1 MSEEPKFFDGY
12 SLQEIHEWYMDLA
25 KEIDQIVGGNSTA
38 VKLLQYYLNPKEQVQ
53 NKGIL
58 KRCREDIAHQK
69 KEDGTDN
76 FFGSS
81 VNNQAGTFILDD
93 AYLRK
98 VMEVTNYHSV
108 MKQIKSIFL
117 SKANPEKG
125 IIAHMKKGIKN
136 KYSLYY
142 YDGVKLEKDVKDVLL
157 STAGMMNFK
166 MRLSENQKKKVD
178 VYVGLN
184 TFAVRA
190 DVVIKINSINLE
202 SALRSQTDN
211 SVPIKSINVS
221 ITSWKSTFFDYYD
234 FDPKLGIPLLNP
246 HYKKGKIHPEKE
258 HIDIKELQHD
268 KLVDM
273 TTENPPLANR
283 FYVFKEY
290 TETNPDL
297 LVENQEITWR

>member
-1 MSEEPKFFDGY
+1 M
-12 SLQEIHEWYMDLA
+12 
-25 KEIDQIVGGNSTA
+25 
-38 VKLLQYYLNPKEQVQ
+38 
-53 NKGIL
+53 
-58 KRCREDIAHQK
+58 
-69 KEDGTDN
+69 
-76 FFGSS
+76 
-81 VNNQAGTFILDD
+81 
-93 AYLRK
+93 
-98 VMEVTNYHSV
+98 
-108 MKQIKSIFL
+108 MK
-117 SKANPEKG
+117 
-125 IIAHMKKGIKN
+125 
-136 KYSLYY
+136 
-142 YDGVKLEKDVKDVLL
+142 
-157 STAGMMNFK
+157 FK
-166 MRLSENQKKKVD
+166 MRLSENQKKRVD

-190 DVVIKINSINLE
+190 DVVIKINSINFE